1 LPEGMCGDDRRHPP
15 TLGGTA
21 THTPFPLVGLLPPAP
36 LPIRVQL
43 TRADQPG
50 RLALPQRERRP

>member
-1 LPEGMCGDDRRHPP
+1 MTAATLPS
-15 TLGGTA
+15 LGGTA
-21 THTPFPLVGLLPPAP
+21 THTPLPLVGLLPPAP

-43 TRADQPG
+43 TPADQPG

>member
-1 LPEGMCGDDRRHPP
+1 MCGDDRRHPP